1 MSKDEL
7 IEKALREA
15 GIYPPSVQDSHYG
28 DKAIMA
34 RGEIIE
40 KTLREMGLLWPSEQ
54 DAQSSDKAEDLS
66 IVITEL
72 QRRLPYGDIKT
83 CGAFRHLN
91 AACCDT
97 CHTLQPHHMMKVV
110 DLADGGKAW
119 VCHKMEWAIC
129 PERYASLQAW
139 LRNSPTGK
147 MLSNVSCDDGGPK
160 D

>member
-1 MSKDEL
+1 MTEDEL

-15 GIYPPSVQDSHYG
+15 GVFPPSVTDSHYG
-28 DKAIMA
+28 DKAIMT

-40 KTLREMGLLWPSEQ
+40 KTLREMGMLLPSEQ
-54 DAQSSDKAEDLS
+54 DAQSSDGPGSLS
-66 IVITEL
+66 GVITQL

-97 CHTLQPHHMMKVV
+97 CHTFQPHHMMKVI
-110 DLADGGKAW
+110 DLADGSKAW
-119 VCHKMEWAIC
+119 VCHYVEWAIY
-129 PERYASLQAW
+129 PQRYAEFQDW

-147 MLSNVSCDDGGPK
+147 MLSNVSCDDGGPGN
-160 D
+160 